1 MNNPRSEPPP
11 RGQRTLPERALVTLP
26 HAVPKASALS
36 AGLAATSRMTDEARF
51 LAALPTIDDVVG
63 RVCRRHHLSAAESD
77 ELRSDVRMHFIDRN
91 YEVLRR
97 FEGRSSLT
105 TYATVVIQRVFL
117 ERRNRM
123 WGKWRPTADARRHGP
138 TGILLERLVTR
149 DGWTLDQAVEMLRVN
164 HGVAID
170 DTLQAFCDRLSTRG
184 PSRQMVPEDDA
195 GQVAGQGLAADANVV
210 RAEQD
215 FLAKRV
221 QSALDRARQTLEPLE
236 RLILKMRFED
246 RVAIVDIA
254 RALHLDQRRL
264 YRTIEQLLSTI
275 GASMATDGISKADVV
290 SLFADGDN
298 SWSEGRPQESA
309 AAEPR
314 VQEKR
319 SSWLSR

>member
-1 MNNPRSEPPP
+1 
-11 RGQRTLPERALVTLP
+11 
-26 HAVPKASALS
+26 
-36 AGLAATSRMTDEARF
+36 MTDEDRF

-63 RVCRRHHLSAAESD
+63 RVCRRHRLNATEAD

-105 TYATVVIQRVFL
+105 TYVTVVIQRVLL

-123 WGKWRPTADARRHGP
+123 WGKWRPSADARRYGP

-149 DGWTLDQAVEMLRVN
+149 DGWTLEQALEMLRVN
-164 HGVAID
+164 HGVEID
-170 DTLQAFCDRLSTRG
+170 ETLQSFCDRLAGRG
-184 PSRQMVPEDDA
+184 PSRQMVPEEDA
-195 GQVAGQGLAADANVV
+195 GQVVSQGSPTDANVV

-221 QSALDRARQTLEPLE
+221 QAALDRARQTLEPIE

-246 RVAIVDIA
+246 RVPIVDIA

-264 YRTIEQLLSTI
+264 YRTIERLLVTL
-275 GASMATDGISKADVV
+275 GASMMAEGISRADVTT
-290 SLFADGDN
+290 LFAGEDVN
-298 SWSEGRPQESA
+298 WSHAGRVDADAGA
-309 AAEPR
+309 AAPPAEH
-314 VQEKR
+314 KR
-319 SSWLSR
+319 ASWLSR